1 MKKILLPQTPSIEE
15 ALKKDF
21 SYKEYI
27 VNNEKK
33 EIPDIY
39 QNTKRYEEVFKQILS
54 FSYVD
59 YVIELQKKYEIDKN
73 DITNDIKEKALET
86 AILLLDIDMQD
97 LGKNQKKVTQ
107 KIDVIK
113 GTYSTVD
120 ELEYRYALQRKKL
133 DEHNNSIKRAKA
145 YSDGKISVGHL
156 KPEDIKHIEFQN
168 RKNILMAQK
177 IIKEANKAG
186 FDLED
191 LTFAEQFE
199 FLKNKGFIDKNGHPK
214 EKES

>member
-21 SYKEYI
+21 SYVEYI
-27 VNNEKK
+27 VGKEKK
-33 EIPDIY
+33 TIPEIY
-39 QNTKRYEEVFKQILS
+39 QNTKRYEEVLKQILS

-59 YVIELQKKYEIDKN
+59 SVIELQKQYEIDKK
-73 DITNDIKEKALET
+73 DITNDIKEKALEI
-86 AILLLDIDMQD
+86 AIILLDADMQD
-97 LGKNQKKVTQ
+97 LESNQKKVVQ

-113 GTYSTVD
+113 GTYNTID
-120 ELEYRYALQRKKL
+120 DLEYRFALQKKKL
-133 DEHNNSIKRAKA
+133 DAHKNSVKRARA
-145 YSDGKISVGHL
+145 YTEGKISVGHL
-156 KPEDIKHIEFQN
+156 KPADIKHIEFQN

-199 FLKNKGFIDKNGHPK
+199 FLKNKGFIDKKGHPK
-214 EKES
+214 EIKE

>member
-27 VNNEKK
+27 VNKEKK

>member
-27 VNNEKK
+27 VNKEKK

-73 DITNDIKEKALET
+73 DITNVIKEKALET